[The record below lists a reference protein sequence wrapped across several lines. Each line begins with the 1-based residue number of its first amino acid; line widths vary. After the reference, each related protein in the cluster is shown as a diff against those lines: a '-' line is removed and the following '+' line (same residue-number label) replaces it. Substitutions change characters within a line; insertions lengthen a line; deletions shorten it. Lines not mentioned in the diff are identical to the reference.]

1 MAASLNL
8 RREYLLAVAA
18 AFLVVAI
25 IGTVALVMFF
35 VAQSDAQLA
44 NSAVNYMRLGQIS
57 APNAR

>member
-8 RREYLLAVAA
+8 RREYLLAVVA

-44 NSAVNYMRLGQIS
+44 ISAVSYMRLGQIS
-57 APNAR
+57 APIAR